1 MVLLVAQTYI
11 VLTSAKTVLFF
22 VYIFVFF
29 CFCFCFPCAFSSNV
43 QNGKWNY
50 EQNRDDIE

>member
-1 MVLLVAQTYI
+1 MALLVVQTYI

-29 CFCFCFPCAFSSNV
+29 LFLLSMCIFSSNV